1 MPSSPYIVSMARK
14 AVDTRSIGHGRSP
27 AYEPE
32 LYDDEPPYGIW
43 LVGILL
49 FLLAAAPYLLGDMF
63 IELEVFVAQPLLR
76 LLMLLGAG
84 ACAALAL
91 YRIEYIA
98 AILPSIC
105 FVFLLFETWGS
116 IGQAPMNDVPA
127 GRSRYLHVYSQNI
140 GMESPEEF
148 IGLLASGKY
157 DLVLLQ
163 EAYVGHRKGWE
174 VLAEQLG
181 YEHSFH
187 MLRSDAGM
195 GVFFMSKMPM
205 KPLPAVAAQSW
216 GRTVR
221 QLPGVQIE
229 FRKKKVDVY
238 AVHLE
243 SLPLVEGKRMIM
255 GSSALRRNQAE
266 VLAAVIED
274 SSRVI
279 VAGDF
284 NAAPLYRSAEPL
296 RDLLDDAWVEGGW
309 GFGFTYHA
317 SFAFARIDAI
327 LQDGF
332 DCEYAEV
339 VKVSG
344 SDHRGLYA
352 VLELDN

>member
-1 MPSSPYIVSMARK
+1 
-14 AVDTRSIGHGRSP
+14 
-27 AYEPE
+27 
-32 LYDDEPPYGIW
+32 
-43 LVGILL
+43 
-49 FLLAAAPYLLGDMF
+49 
-63 IELEVFVAQPLLR
+63 
-76 LLMLLGAG
+76 MLLGAG

-98 AILPSIC
+98 AILPGIC
-105 FVFLLFETWGS
+105 FAFLLFETWGS
-116 IGQAPMNDVPA
+116 IGHAPMNDVPA
-127 GRSRYLHVYSQNI
+127 GRSRYLHVYTQNI
-140 GMESPEEF
+140 GSESPEEF
-148 IGLLASGKY
+148 ISLLASGKY

-163 EAYVGHRKGWE
+163 EAYVGHRKAWE

-181 YEHSFH
+181 YEHAFH

-205 KPLPAVAAQSW
+205 KDLPALAAQSW
-216 GRTVR
+216 GRAVR
-221 QLPGVQIE
+221 QMPGVQVE
-229 FRKKKVDVY
+229 FRKKMIDVY

-266 VLAAVIED
+266 ILAAVIED

-284 NAAPLYRSAEPL
+284 NAAPLYRSTAPL
-296 RDLLDDAWVEGGW
+296 RNLLDDAWVEGGW

-327 LQDGF
+327 LQKGF
-332 DCEYAEV
+332 NGEYAEV
-339 VKVSG
+339 VRVSD
-344 SDHRGLYA
+344 SDHRGIYA
-352 VLELDN
+352 VLSLDN

>member
-1 MPSSPYIVSMARK
+1 MARR
-14 AVDTRSIGHGRSP
+14 AVDTKSIGHGRRP

-32 LYDDEPPYGIW
+32 LYDDEPPYW
-43 LVGILL
+43 LWLISIVL
-49 FLLAAAPYLLGDMF
+49 FLLTAAPYLLGDTF

-98 AILPSIC
+98 AILPGIC
-105 FVFLLFETWGS
+105 FVFLLFETWAS
-116 IGQAPMNDVPA
+116 IGHVPMNDVPA
-127 GRSRYLHVYSQNI
+127 GRSRYLHVYTQNI
-140 GMESPEEF
+140 GSESPEEF
-148 IGLLASGKY
+148 ISLLASGKY

-205 KPLPAVAAQSW
+205 KDLPTLAAQSW

-229 FRKKKVDVY
+229 FRKKLIDVY

-255 GSSALRRNQAE
+255 GSSALRHNQAE
-266 VLAAVIED
+266 TLAAVIED

-284 NAAPLYRSAEPL
+284 NAAPLYRSAAPL

-327 LQDGF
+327 LQKGF
-332 DCEYAEV
+332 DCEYAEIV
-339 VKVSG
+339 RVSD
-344 SDHRGLYA
+344 SDHRGIYA
-352 VLELDN
+352 VLSLDN

>member
-1 MPSSPYIVSMARK
+1 LPSSPYIVFMARK
-14 AVDTRSIGHGRSP
+14 SVDTRTIGHGRRP

-32 LYDDEPPYGIW
+32 LYDDEPPFMLW
-43 LVGILL
+43 LISILL
-49 FLLAAAPYLLGDMF
+49 LLLTIAPYLLGDAL

-76 LLMLLGAG
+76 LLMLFAAC

-98 AILPSIC
+98 AILPGIC

-116 IGQAPMNDVPA
+116 IGHAPMADVPA

-140 GMESPEEF
+140 GMESPEDF
-148 IGLLASGKY
+148 IGLLAEGTY

-187 MLRSDAGM
+187 MLRHDAGM
-195 GVFFMSKMPM
+195 GVFFMSRMPM
-205 KPLPAVAAQSW
+205 APLPTLAVQSW
-216 GRTVR
+216 GRTR
-221 QLPGVQIE
+221 RYLPGVQIE
-229 FRKKKVDVY
+229 FRQKKVDVY

-266 VLAAVIED
+266 ILTAVVED
-274 SSRVI
+274 SPRVI

-284 NAAPLYRSAEPL
+284 NAAPLYRSTAPL
-296 RDLLDDAWVEGGW
+296 RDELDDAWIEGGW

-327 LQDGF
+327 LQNGF

-339 VKVSG
+339 VRVSD